1 MLAEGVPVTSNK
13 VDVLDFGYVRFI
25 EHWGSDERVIESAR
39 MSTSGSFKGWGGE
52 PCPECF
58 KHNRLSL
65 TDSLYIS
72 YTEMQ
77 EAEKTCKCK
86 GTGVTTGDEKL
97 LKYLWTHGHYSPFE
111 FGGITVEVQAPI
123 FVFRQW
129 FRHRT
134 LSPNEMSGR
143 YTVIPN
149 MFYIPSLERLM
160 MGADG
165 INKQAGTIK
174 DSIPLTKEYA
184 EYYRGMLGVEYA
196 RQEILYEQALKNG
209 IPKELARAHLATAQY
224 SRARIIGNLRNILVY
239 LDHRSDFTDKGK
251 EAQWEIRQFSNVL
264 GQFVQE
270 KFPRTFKLFLGDE

>member
-1 MLAEGVPVTSNK
+1 MYSDIN
-13 VDVLDFGYVRFI
+13 VLDHGYVKFI

-39 MSTSGSFKGWGGE
+39 MSTSGSFKGWGSNHESG
-52 PCPECF
+52 CRINGF
-58 KHNRLSL
+58 DTH
-65 TDSLYIS
+65 
-72 YTEMQ
+72 
-77 EAEKTCKCK
+77 ATCNCNPKS
-86 GTGVTTGDEKL
+86 GDEKL

-149 MFYIPSLERLM
+149 MFYIPSIERLM
-160 MGADG
+160 MGSDG
-165 INKQAGTIK
+165 TNKQAGTIK
-174 DSIPLTKEYA
+174 DSVPLTKEYA
-184 EYYRGMLGVEYA
+184 EYYRGMLQQEYQF
-196 RQEILYEQALKNG
+196 QELLYLEALKNG

-224 SRARIIGNLRNILVY
+224 SRARITGNLRNILAY

-270 KFPRTFKLFLGDE
+270 KFPRTFKLFLNE